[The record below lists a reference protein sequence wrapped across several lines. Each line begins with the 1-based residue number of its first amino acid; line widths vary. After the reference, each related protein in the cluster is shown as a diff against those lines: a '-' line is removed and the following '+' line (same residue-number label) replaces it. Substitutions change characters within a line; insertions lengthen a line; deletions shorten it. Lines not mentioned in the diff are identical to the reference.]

1 MSVDEKRQ
9 RADAL
14 RREIEERKAALSV
27 ATTEANDAVREA
39 RLDREIDRLEAE
51 LAAFN
56 AVPEPTVELT
66 EPETRTSVDVRLTG
80 EVRKDELQEMAASL
94 GLDVKGKTKDELID
108 AIREATGVTTEE
120 G

>member
-9 RADAL
+9 RVDAL
-14 RREIEERKAALSV
+14 RREIEERKAAHSV
-27 ATTEANDAVREA
+27 AVSEANEAVREA

-56 AVPEPTVELT
+56 EVPEPTVELS
-66 EPETRTSVDVRLTG
+66 EPEVRPAVDVRLSG
-80 EVRKDELQEMAASL
+80 EVRKDELQEMAAGL
-94 GLDVKGKTKDELID
+94 GIDVKGKTKDELID
-108 AIREATGVTTEE
+108 AIREATGVTNEE